1 MKYRIEKQI
10 IVDKPNYGA
19 LGDDFSF
26 EEIEALD
33 IVINKIEKVLSE
45 KSEVESIFGSL
56 CYRINVTREISSIYC
71 YDEFLGEES
80 TEEIYS
86 MFKDY
91 RNSFSNRNDKLVL

>member
-1 MKYRIEKQI
+1 MKYRIDKQI
-10 IVDKPNYGA
+10 IVDNPNYGA

-33 IVINKIEKVLSE
+33 ILINKIEKVLSE
-45 KSEVESIFGSL
+45 KSELEDIYGNM
-56 CYRINVTREISSIYC
+56 CYRINIARETSSIFC

-86 MFKDY
+86 MFKEY
-91 RNSFSNRNDKLVL
+91 RNSLSNCDDKFN

>member
-10 IVDKPNYGA
+10 IVDNPNYGA

-26 EEIEALD
+26 EEIESLD
-33 IVINKIEKVLSE
+33 ILINKIEKVLSE
-45 KSEVESIFGSL
+45 KFELESIYGNM
-56 CYRINVTREISSIYC
+56 CYRIDISRETSSIYC

-86 MFKDY
+86 MFKEY
-91 RNSFSNRNDKLVL
+91 RNILSNSNDELIL

>member
-10 IVDKPNYGA
+10 IVDNPNYGA

-33 IVINKIEKVLSE
+33 ILINKIEKVLSE
-45 KSEVESIFGSL
+45 KSELESIYGNM
-56 CYRINVTREISSIYC
+56 CYRINIYRETSSIYC

-86 MFKDY
+86 MFKEY
-91 RNSFSNRNDKLVL
+91 RSIFSNNNDELI